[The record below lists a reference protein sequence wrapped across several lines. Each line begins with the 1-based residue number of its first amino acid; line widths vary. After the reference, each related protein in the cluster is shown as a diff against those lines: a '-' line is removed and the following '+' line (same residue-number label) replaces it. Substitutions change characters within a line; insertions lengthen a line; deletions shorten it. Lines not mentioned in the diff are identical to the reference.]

1 MYYNRNTIAVLVK
14 SMKRSKRTKEE
25 KKSFFRRLSF
35 EGHIKPETKKS
46 VVAVLLF
53 GCAVLLILAS
63 LGKAGPAGDLTFR
76 SFTTLF
82 GIGYYLLPATLL
94 LVALLFFATREER
107 FMGTTILSAAGA
119 IVFGLGLIDILF
131 PEEGGIIGRGVGAL
145 EVPFGKTAAIVIT
158 VTFIVTLVL
167 IAGNASL
174 RFKKRAATEEPDAT
188 ESRELDAEEVEDL
201 VAKLPE
207 PEEAEER
214 RGDAERERKK
224 NGKKEDEPIIAAA
237 HKEPLAIA
245 AKATAIK
252 AKDYVA
258 PSLSL
263 LKSTIEKPTA
273 GDLRANANIIKRT
286 LESFGIPVDM
296 GEINIGPKVTRYTL
310 KPAEGMKLSRIE
322 ALHKDLSLAL
332 AAHPIRIEAP
342 IPGKSLVG
350 IEVPNKAAA
359 LVRLG
364 SLMSYPEFQ
373 ASGPLGFALGRDVT
387 GDPLFADIERMPHLL
402 VAGATGSGKSIL
414 MHSPIVSLLYK
425 NSPASLKLILID
437 PKRVELTMYSGLP
450 HLALPVITQS
460 KKAIAVFR
468 WAISEME
475 RRYELLSASGRRDI
489 QSYNKKADEPLPYI
503 LVVVDELADLM
514 TSYGREV
521 EGSIIRLAQMAR
533 ATG

>member
-310 KPAEGMKLSRIE
+310 KPAEGVKLTKIT
-322 ALHKDLSLAL
+322 ALNQDLSLAL

-350 IEVPNKAAA
+350 IEVPNRAAA
-359 LVRLG
+359 IVRLG
-364 SLMSYPEFQ
+364 SLMAYQEFLN
-373 ASGPLGFALGRDVT
+373 SGPLGFPLGRDVS
-387 GDPLFADIERMPHLL
+387 GEPIFVDIERMPHLL
-402 VAGATGSGKSIL
+402 VAGATR
-414 MHSPIVSLLYK
+414 SP
-425 NSPASLKLILID
+425 
-437 PKRVELTMYSGLP
+437 
-450 HLALPVITQS
+450 
-460 KKAIAVFR
+460 
-468 WAISEME
+468 
-475 RRYELLSASGRRDI
+475 
-489 QSYNKKADEPLPYI
+489 
-503 LVVVDELADLM
+503 
-514 TSYGREV
+514 
-521 EGSIIRLAQMAR
+521 
-533 ATG
+533 

>member
-188 ESRELDAEEVEDL
+188 ESRELD
-201 VAKLPE
+201 

-237 HKEPLAIA
+237 HKEPMAIA

-310 KPAEGMKLSRIE
+310 KPAE
-322 ALHKDLSLAL
+322 
-332 AAHPIRIEAP
+332 
-342 IPGKSLVG
+342 
-350 IEVPNKAAA
+350 
-359 LVRLG
+359 
-364 SLMSYPEFQ
+364 
-373 ASGPLGFALGRDVT
+373 
-387 GDPLFADIERMPHLL
+387 
-402 VAGATGSGKSIL
+402 
-414 MHSPIVSLLYK
+414 
-425 NSPASLKLILID
+425 
-437 PKRVELTMYSGLP
+437 
-450 HLALPVITQS
+450 
-460 KKAIAVFR
+460 
-468 WAISEME
+468 
-475 RRYELLSASGRRDI
+475 
-489 QSYNKKADEPLPYI
+489 
-503 LVVVDELADLM
+503 
-514 TSYGREV
+514 
-521 EGSIIRLAQMAR
+521 
-533 ATG
+533 